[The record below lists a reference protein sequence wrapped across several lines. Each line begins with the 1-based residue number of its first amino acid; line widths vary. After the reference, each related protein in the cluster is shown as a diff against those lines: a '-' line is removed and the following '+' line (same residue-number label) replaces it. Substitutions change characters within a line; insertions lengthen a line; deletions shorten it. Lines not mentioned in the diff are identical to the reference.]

1 MRRRVRQ
8 WPRQFQRRRQNGRR
22 ECLSANYFFLQKK
35 YGLSWQDFAP
45 PVGHAGLG
53 GAWNT
58 AAKRGGITFFGLA
71 RRRILGLHAHAKAA
85 TEAMLPSESQSS
97 LGSPR
102 TVHCPYL
109 SRMCWLTA

>member
-1 MRRRVRQ
+1 MY
-8 WPRQFQRRRQNGRR
+8 
-22 ECLSANYFFLQKK
+22 EA
-35 YGLSWQDFAP
+35 
-45 PVGHAGLG
+45 AGE
-53 GAWNT
+53 AM
-58 AAKRGGITFFGLA
+58 AVPEASAKRPAGMSFSQLFFSSKEIRAFLARLCSPRGTRGTRGTLGTLPLKGGGITFFGLA

-109 SRMCWLTA
+109 SRMC